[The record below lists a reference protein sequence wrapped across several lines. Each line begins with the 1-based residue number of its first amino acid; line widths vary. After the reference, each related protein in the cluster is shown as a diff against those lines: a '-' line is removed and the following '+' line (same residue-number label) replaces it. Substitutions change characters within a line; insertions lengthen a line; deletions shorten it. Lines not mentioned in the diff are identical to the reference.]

1 MARRAGT
8 TPDTSPVSP
17 LKRVEPDMVAA
28 DQAQNAERISR
39 GSLPMPAKKATA
51 RTMSAGHKAA
61 LAEGR
66 EQGRA
71 VRAYLEA
78 LDANQPRRGRKRTPE
93 SIHKRLEAI
102 DGSLQQVDPLKRV
115 QLLQER
121 LDLTDE
127 LDKLTDVTDISEL
140 EKGFVGA
147 AGAFSERKGISYAAW
162 REAGV
167 PAAVLKDAGISRSS

>member
-1 MARRAGT
+1 
-8 TPDTSPVSP
+8 
-17 LKRVEPDMVAA
+17 
-28 DQAQNAERISR
+28 
-39 GSLPMPAKKATA
+39 MPTKKAST
-51 RTMSAGHKAA
+51 RPMSAEHKAA

-78 LDANQPRRGRKRTPE
+78 LDANQPKRGRKRTPE

-102 DGSLQQVDPLKRV
+102 DGSLQAVDPLKRI

-127 LDKLTDVTDISEL
+127 LARLGDVTDMSDL
-140 EKGFVGA
+140 ETAFAGA
-147 AGAFSERKGISYAAW
+147 AAAFSERKGISYAAW

-167 PAAVLKDAGISRSS
+167 PAAVLKDAGIRRSH